1 MSIQFNA
8 SDTSISDT
16 SVSDTNISNIFTYNV
31 NNVFNLSNNIAL
43 FTTLKLSCIA
53 NNYYSINCFEDI
65 APVMRELISIQ
76 QTFKVLGGG
85 SNILCVSKQLNTVLS
100 INIKGITLL
109 KIEDD
114 AFIIQVGAGE
124 IWHDVVMYTL
134 QQGWLGLENL
144 ALIPGFTGAAPVQNI
159 GAYGVELSDYL
170 HTVQAWDIQDNSRVN
185 ISGNECAFAYRDS
198 IFKQT
203 GRYVIT
209 YITLK
214 LPRAWQAKIHYG
226 ELAQH
231 NWTQYDS
238 HQTQAIA
245 IANLV
250 INIRQRKLPD
260 PSVIANAGSFF
271 KNPIVSDKQII
282 ILKNK
287 YPIFPYYP
295 HTNNTYK
302 LAAGWLIETA
312 GWKGYCRTT
321 ALGGRIGVHSTQAL
335 VLVHFGGASGDELL
349 QLADD
354 IQNSVFI
361 QFGVLLE
368 REVNVW

>member
-1 MSIQFNA
+1 MPINSNPSNA
-8 SDTSISDT
+8 SNASHTSHIP
-16 SVSDTNISNIFTYNV
+16 
-31 NNVFNLSNNIAL
+31 NLSNLSHTLNILNNIAL
-43 FTTLKLSCIA
+43 FTTLKLPCIA
-53 NNYYSINCFEDI
+53 NNYYAINCFEDI
-65 APVMRELISIQ
+65 APVMRELIATQ

-85 SNILCVSKQLNTVLS
+85 SNILCVSKQLDTVLS
-100 INIKGITLL
+100 VNIKGITLL
-109 KIEDD
+109 RIEDD

-124 IWHDVVMYTL
+124 NWHDVVMYTL

-144 ALIPGFTGAAPVQNI
+144 AFIPGFAGAAPVQNI
-159 GAYGVELSDYL
+159 GAYGIELSDSLYS
-170 HTVQAWDIQDNSRVN
+170 VQAWDIQHNTAVN
-185 ISGNECAFAYRDS
+185 IAANKCAFAYRDS

-209 YITLK
+209 HITLK
-214 LPRAWQAKIHYG
+214 LPRAWQPKIHYG

-231 NWTQYDS
+231 NWTRYDS

-260 PSVIANAGSFF
+260 PIVVANAGSFF
-271 KNPIVSDKQII
+271 KNPIVSEQQIAL
-282 ILKNK
+282 LKNK
-287 YPIFPYYP
+287 YPHLPYYP
-295 HTNNTYK
+295 HINNTYK
-302 LAAGWLIETA
+302 VAAGWLIDTA

-321 ALGGRIGVHSTQAL
+321 PSGGRIGVHKTQAL
-335 VLVHFGGASGDELL
+335 VLVHFGGANGDELL

-354 IQNSVFI
+354 IQNSIFT

-368 REVNVW
+368 REVNTW